1 MAHPVLASTTAIQ
14 STKNLAKSVFQS
26 RHKAQFLQHLV
37 SVIKNDGA
45 FLIANN
51 TKIAHFWMHQLQQ

>member
-51 TKIAHFWMHQLQQ
+51 TKIAHF